1 VPARRLGFAHHHA
14 FGSGTG
20 DSAFIPLKN
29 LQNHRI
35 FHVLMYWSKRPTP
48 CYTAAVFQSVDASG
62 TVGGADVFA

>member
-35 FHVLMYWSKRPTP
+35 FHVLM
-48 CYTAAVFQSVDASG
+48 
-62 TVGGADVFA
+62 